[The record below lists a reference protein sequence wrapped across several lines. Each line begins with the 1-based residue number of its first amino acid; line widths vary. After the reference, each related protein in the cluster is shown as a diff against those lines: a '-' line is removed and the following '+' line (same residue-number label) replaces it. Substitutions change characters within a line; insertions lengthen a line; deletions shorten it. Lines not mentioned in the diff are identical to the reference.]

1 LVLKNGFTEAYFE
14 AYPSLSYSYNTFLP
28 EGIFMKNQLNHLAT
42 RIDRRHIRLAF
53 FVLSL
58 VLFILGAGA
67 PEDSGGFFH

>member
-1 LVLKNGFTEAYFE
+1 
-14 AYPSLSYSYNTFLP
+14 
-28 EGIFMKNQLNHLAT
+28 MKNQLTHLAT
-42 RIDRRHIRLAF
+42 RIDRRQVRLAF

>member
-1 LVLKNGFTEAYFE
+1 MVLENGLTEAYFE
-14 AYPSLSYSYNTFLP
+14 AYPSLSYSYITFLS
-28 EGIFMKNQLNHLAT
+28 EGIVMKNQITHLAT
-42 RIDRRHIRLAF
+42 RIDRRHVRLAF